1 MGALSGFAPL
11 IVFAVL
17 TRFASATVS
26 LWAAAAVSAGIL
38 VCEGLRS
45 RSVRIPG
52 LGTFALFAMLGFY
65 SRLVH
70 PDWETEELRAVVNG
84 GVLLIVV
91 LSLVM
96 QRPFTQRNARER
108 VPAEVKWTGISYDV
122 TRMWAAAMAV
132 IVLAKLVMHF
142 APGMPVWLCS
152 AATAMALGGASW
164 FTAWYPQQRAR
175 LAGNGGTLR
184 SLSSS
189 AFE

>member
-17 TRFASATVS
+17 TRFAGGTVS
-26 LWAAAAVSAGIL
+26 LLAAAAVSAAI
-38 VCEGLRS
+38 VICERVRS
-45 RSVRIPG
+45 GSVWVPG
-52 LGTFALFAMLGFY
+52 LGTFALFVMLGLY

-70 PDWETEELRAVVNG
+70 PDWEIEELRAVVNS

-96 QRPFTQRNARER
+96 QRPFTQRITREL
-108 VPAEVKWTGISYDV
+108 AGVKGTGISCDI
-122 TRMWAAAMAV
+122 TRMWAAAMAL

-142 APGMPVWLCS
+142 APGMPAWVCS
-152 AATAMALGGASW
+152 AASVMALGGASW

-175 LAGNGGTLR
+175 LATNG
-184 SLSSS
+184 
-189 AFE
+189 

>member
-17 TRFASATVS
+17 TRSANATVS
-26 LWAAAAVSAGIL
+26 LLAAAAVSAAI
-38 VCEGLRS
+38 VICEGVRN

-52 LGTFALFAMLGFY
+52 AGMFALFVLLGLY
-65 SRLVH
+65 IHLAHTV
-70 PDWETEELRAVVNG
+70 WEIEELRAVVNA

-96 QRPFTQRNARER
+96 QRPFTRSYARER
-108 VPAEVKWTGISYDV
+108 VPAEVKGTGISYDI

-142 APGMPVWLCS
+142 APGMPVWVGT
-152 AATAMALGGASW
+152 AAIVMALGGASW
-164 FTAWYPQQRAR
+164 FTAWYPQERGRAD
-175 LAGNGGTLR
+175 ANG
-184 SLSSS
+184 
-189 AFE
+189 